1 MKKCNACGAYI
12 EQDAVTCASC
22 GSNDVV
28 ENTECVEQEQPINT
42 TPSDINDNGN
52 IVAGVVGAF
61 LFSIIGGILYFIVY
75 QFGFIAGICGLVMFV
90 LANFG
95 YSLFAGTKNRN
106 SVPGLVSSIV
116 CMIVMLFLAEYLCL
130 SYEIFRVYQTE
141 GITFF
146 DAVWAT
152 PQFLAESDISGPFI
166 SDLLFAY
173 IFGFFASI
181 SNIKNII
188 KARKG

>member
-1 MKKCNACGAYI
+1 MRKCNMCGMNLEKSAI
-12 EQDAVTCASC
+12 VCFSC
-22 GSNDVV
+22 GSTDIVEFSEDV
-28 ENTECVEQEQPINT
+28 
-42 TPSDINDNGN
+42 NDNGN
-52 IVAGVVGAF
+52 IVSGVVGAF

-75 QFGFIAGICGLVMFV
+75 QFGFIAGICGLAMFV

-116 CMIVMLFLAEYLCL
+116 CMVIMVFLAEYLCV
-130 SYEIFRVYQTE
+130 SYEIFRAYE
-141 GITFF
+141 MDNITFF

-152 PQFLAESDISGPFI
+152 PQFLVEPDIRGPFI
-166 SDLLFAY
+166 NDLLFAY
-173 IFGFFASI
+173 IFGVAASI

-188 KARKG
+188 KARKE